1 MKGRPHILGVDDA
14 AFDKSQRAPVPIIGV
29 MTEGADL
36 VENVAVTSF
45 PVDGAAATDFLSAW
59 IEGLRFC
66 PSLQSIVLGGIS
78 IAGLGVVD
86 ICALS
91 DRLALPVLV
100 FNRKNPAQSVVCSAL
115 RSAGHADRIAIVEQ
129 TPVAIELGPGRY
141 LAWAGVDE
149 RTARQ
154 LLAVS
159 ANKSSYPEAIRIA
172 HLIGKAIL
180 DGESRGRV

>member
-1 MKGRPHILGVDDA
+1 MKDRPHILGVDDA
-14 AFDKSQRAPVPIIGV
+14 AFEKSQPAPVPIIGV

-36 VENVAVTSF
+36 VENVAVTAF
-45 PVDGAAATDFLSAW
+45 PVDGAAATDFLASW
-59 IEGLRFC
+59 IEGLRFR
-66 PSLQSIVLGGIS
+66 PSLQSIVLGGIT

-86 ICALS
+86 IRALS

-100 FNRKNPAQSVVCSAL
+100 FNRKDPERSVVCSAL
-115 RSAGHADRIAIVEQ
+115 RSAGHTDRIAIVER
-129 TPVAIELGPGRY
+129 TPAAIELGPGRF

-149 RTARQ
+149 RTARH

-172 HLIGKAIL
+172 HLIGKAL
-180 DGESRGRV
+180 VDGESRGRV